1 MKSLFTLA
9 ALLALAPAASALD
22 LHTEVRVDLLRDM
35 AFRDTDGNRHPVSQ
49 VEYAD
54 FLAEKGNT
62 CIQTLKKQVRYPN
75 DAGVYHRHIRGYL
88 EHHGGGRIELLARI
102 RSEEQRRSWVFQNA
116 YAWLRTSFL
125 LRHVAADGLI
135 TQLAVIDG
143 NESDKFVHNA
153 DIEKWT
159 PDEEVWK
166 SLERHHGCWLT
177 PKVFLALLDGLS
189 K

>member
-1 MKSLFTLA
+1 MKSLLLTAFLFATPTL
-9 ALLALAPAASALD
+9 ASALD
-22 LHTEVRVDLLRDM
+22 FQAEVRVDLLRDM
-35 AFRDTDGNRHPVSQ
+35 AFRDADGNRHPVSQ

-62 CIQTLKKQVRYPN
+62 CIQTLKKQVYYPT

-88 EHHGGGRIELLARI
+88 ERHGGGQIQLLARI

-116 YAWLRTSFL
+116 YAWLKTSFL
-125 LRHVAADGLI
+125 LRHVTADGLI

-143 NESDKFVHNA
+143 NESDKFVQNA

-159 PDEEVWK
+159 PGEEVWK